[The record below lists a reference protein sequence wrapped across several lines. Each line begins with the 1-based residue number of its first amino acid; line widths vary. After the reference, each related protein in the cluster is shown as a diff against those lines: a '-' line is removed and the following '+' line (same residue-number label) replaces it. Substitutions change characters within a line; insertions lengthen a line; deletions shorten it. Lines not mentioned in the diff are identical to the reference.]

1 MYTCLFRG
9 GTLVDGSGQPPCR
22 ADVAVTGNRIVAVG
36 KKIDGLA
43 TGIIDAGGL
52 VLAPGFID
60 IHSHTDTTLFRYPL
74 AESKAFQGVTLEVT
88 GNCGLGVFPVQAGRE
103 QELADFL
110 RLHDFTL
117 PEEWLAWSDFA
128 TYADL
133 IDSLG
138 LGIHVAPLVGHAPL
152 RIAAMG
158 MDDRPPTALEL
169 ERMQSLLA
177 AALQQG
183 AWGMSTGLIY
193 PPGSYAATDEL
204 VALARTVAAFDVLY
218 ASHIR
223 NEGEGLMAALD
234 EAIAIGRESGARVQ
248 VSHLKAMGRGNRG
261 RGEEILAR
269 IAAARATGVDIGA
282 DQYPYAASA
291 TTLSAVVPQWA
302 HAGGVAVLMRRLR
315 DPALRERLEAEIGQA
330 MAAREGATGIM
341 VANIRSERNRGLS
354 GQSVAAIA
362 AVWGCPPAEAVIR
375 LIVEEEGA
383 VGAIFFSMSEE
394 DVATILADPQVAVG
408 SDGHGLN
415 AAQAAGEATHPRSYG
430 TFPRVLGR
438 YVREKNLL
446 PLASAVHKMTGL
458 PAGRL
463 GFADRGLVRPGFAED
478 LVLFDPAA
486 VNDPADYADPHRY
499 AVGVVHLL
507 VAGRPVIRD
516 GKLTGC
522 RPGRVLRRN
531 ANERTTK
538 E

>member
-9 GTLVDGSGQPPCR
+9 ATLVDGSGQPPCR
-22 ADVAVTGNRIVAVG
+22 ADVAVNGNRIVAVG

-43 TGIIDAGGL
+43 TRIIDAGEL

-88 GNCGLGVFPVQAGRE
+88 GNCGLGVFPVQAG

-117 PEEWLAWSDFA
+117 PEEGLAWSDFA

-133 IDSLG
+133 VDSLG

-169 ERMQSLLA
+169 EQMQSLLT

-204 VALARTVAAFDVLY
+204 VALARTAAAFDVLY

-223 NEGEGLMAALD
+223 SEGEGVMAALD

-261 RGEEILAR
+261 RGEEMLAR

-302 HAGGVAVLMRRLR
+302 HAGGVAALMRRLL
-315 DPALRERLEAEIGQA
+315 DPALRPRLEAEIGQA
-330 MAAREGATGIM
+330 MAAREGAAGIV

-354 GQSVAAIA
+354 GQSVATIA
-362 AVWGCPPAEAVIR
+362 AAWGCPPAEAVIR

-415 AAQAAGEATHPRSYG
+415 AGQAAGEATHPRSYG
-430 TFPRVLGR
+430 TFPRVLGL

-463 GFADRGLVRPGFAED
+463 GFTDRGLVRPGFAAD

-499 AVGVVHLL
+499 ATGVVHLL
-507 VAGRPVIRD
+507 VEGEPVVRD
-516 GKLTGC
+516 GELTGK
-522 RPGRVLRRN
+522 RAGRVLRKIR
-531 ANERTTK
+531 A
-538 E
+538 